1 MTLWTDGILAFL
13 SAIGV
18 VTIIWCISGI
28 VFRRNRMRLPV
39 TLLLSVEGSGE
50 NMDYMLSCLEEGRRR
65 VGNHAVI
72 ILLDMGLDAEGRSRA
87 KRLCRDH
94 RATVLISPQKLAEH
108 LQQWEKEDD
117 YG

>member
-28 VFRRNRMRLPV
+28 VFRRNQERLPV
-39 TLLLSVEGSGE
+39 TLLLSVEGAGE
-50 NMDYMLSCLEEGRRR
+50 DMDYMVSCMEDARRQ
-65 VGNHAVI
+65 VGSHAVI
-72 ILLDMGLDAEGRSRA
+72 VLLDVGLDAKGRSRA

-94 RATVLISPQKLAEH
+94 RATTLVSAHEFAEH
-108 LQQWEKEDD
+108 LKQWEKEDD